1 MKSHKKNKTEKMSR
15 FPRLKITHWIDGQ
28 ATQEELEFE
37 QAPDFLFNFDVLVV
51 VEGTVVR
58 SYEELISLASEEVHR
73 GRPFLEVRMETIIGG
88 G

>member
-1 MKSHKKNKTEKMSR
+1 MPK
-15 FPRLKITHWIDGQ
+15 FPKLKVTHWIDGQ
-28 ATQEELEFE
+28 ATREELEFE

-58 SYEELISLASEEVHR
+58 SYEELLALASEDAFR
-73 GRPFLEVRMETIIGG
+73 DRAFLEVRMETVIGG